1 MSSYIG
7 LIVILLFIVLLFFNV
22 PIAIALGAGSIIYCI
37 FFSPLPINMIVQSM
51 ESGLDSFSLLAVP
64 FFILAGDIMGEGGI
78 SRRLINLC
86 RAVFGAISGSLGVV
100 TVIAS
105 MIFAAISGSGPAT
118 VACVGGITIPEM
130 IKEKYDRGFAC
141 ALTATAG
148 SMGPLIPPSICL
160 IMYGVIAQQ
169 SITTLFMGGILPGVL
184 NGVALSVLT
193 IFIAKKYKFGI
204 KDNPQ
209 LKKDLATVDQSGEEI
224 HLGKAFKEAIW
235 ALLVPVIILGGIY
248 SGIFTP
254 TEAAIVACDYGLI
267 VSVFVYKEVKIRDLP
282 KIFKKTVATNGTI
295 LILVACATGFG
306 RVLTME
312 QIPNSVAMAI
322 TSVTSNKVLLLIL
335 INILLLVVGC
345 LMETLS
351 ALIILTPILLPVVT
365 ALGVNPIH
373 FGLIIVMN
381 LVIGQSTPPVGVNLF
396 VAARVGESKIGEM
409 IKWLIPTILSLILV
423 QQIVTYV
430 PGIVL
435 GLPKLFHML

>member
-1 MSSYIG
+1 MSYVG

-22 PIAIALGAGSIIYCI
+22 PIAIALGAGSIIYCM
-37 FFSPLPINMIVQSM
+37 FFSPLPISMLVQSM
-51 ESGLDSFSLLAVP
+51 ESGLDYFSLLAVP

-86 RAVFGAISGSLGVV
+86 RAVFGAVSGSLGVV

-130 IKEKYDRGFAC
+130 VKEKYDKGFAC
-141 ALTATAG
+141 ALAATAG

-160 IMYGVIAQQ
+160 IMYGIIAQQ
-169 SITTLFMGGILPGVL
+169 SITTLFMGGILPGIL
-184 NGVALSVLT
+184 NGVALAILT
-193 IFIAKKYKFGI
+193 IFAAKKFKFGM
-204 KDNPQ
+204 KDNPELIAEARRMQ
-209 LKKDLATVDQSGEEI
+209 ESGEKI
-224 HLGKAFKEAIW
+224 SLWKSFVDAIW

-267 VSVFVYKEVKIRDLP
+267 VSIFVYKEVKIKDIP

-295 LILVACATGFG
+295 LILVACATAFG

-312 QIPNSVAMAI
+312 QIPTQIAAAI
-322 TSVTSNKVLLLIL
+322 TSVTSNKVVLLIM
-335 INILLLVVGC
+335 INVLLFVVGC

-365 ALGVNPIH
+365 ALGVDPIH
-373 FGLIIVMN
+373 FGLVIVMM

-396 VAARVGESKIGEM
+396 VAARIGDCKIGQM
-409 IKWLIPTILSLILV
+409 MKWLIPTVGVLVIV
-423 QQIVTYV
+423 QQVVTYV
-430 PGIVL
+430 PNIVL
-435 GLPKLFHML
+435 CLPKLFHMY